1 MTQFELV
8 VMKQKFGKPSIE
20 NKEVANLSISRPT
33 WKIFSYRSPIL
44 QVSS

>member
-1 MTQFELV
+1 MTYFELV
-8 VMKQKFGKPSIE
+8 VMKEKFGKPSIE

-33 WKIFSYRSPIL
+33 WKIFSYRSTIL